1 MEDER
6 FTVRVER
13 QDDFRF
19 DVDFGADLP
28 HLLVDEPPP
37 LGAGSGPNAARVL
50 AAAIGNCLGASL
62 LFCLRKSRVEVDAL
76 AVVVDGSIVRTPR
89 GRLRIGAMRVRIEP
103 TVAAG
108 SEEKLERCMGLFE
121 DFCTVTGSV
130 RDGIEVDVEVV
141 PALAHPQ
148 S

>member
-19 DVDFGADLP
+19 AVDFGADLP
-28 HLLVDEPPP
+28 HLLLDEPPP
-37 LGAGSGPNAARVL
+37 LGAGSGPNAARLL
-50 AAAIGNCLGASL
+50 AAAIGNCLAASL
-62 LFCLRKSRVEVDAL
+62 LFCLRRSRVEVDAL
-76 AVVVDGSIVRTPR
+76 AVVVEGSIVRTPA

-103 TVAAG
+103 TVRPG

-141 PALAHPQ
+141 PALAHHQP
-148 S
+148 